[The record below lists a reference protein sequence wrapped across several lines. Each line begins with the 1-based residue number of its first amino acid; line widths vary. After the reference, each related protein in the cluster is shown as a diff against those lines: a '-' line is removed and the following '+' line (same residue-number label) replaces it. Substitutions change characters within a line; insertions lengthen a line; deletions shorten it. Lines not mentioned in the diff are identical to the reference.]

1 MAADGLTRPSTNA
14 KARVAASKPGERT
27 PPAKPLQAA
36 KPQSALTQ
44 PALPQQPAQ
53 SRQARPQAARPS
65 DLLEQVHA
73 AEVKKDGGSWTE
85 YLVLFLRVMAVASML
100 KGLYHWGAL
109 CGIGADAG
117 GGFQAHTVAWQTAT
131 VFFAV
136 IDLVAAVGLW
146 LAAAWGAVVWLT
158 SVVSMAVVEVFF
170 PQVYGGSI
178 FVVLIELTL
187 LGAYLWLAISAAQE
201 RPA

>member
-1 MAADGLTRPSTNA
+1 MS
-14 KARVAASKPGERT
+14 E
-27 PPAKPLQAA
+27 
-36 KPQSALTQ
+36 QSQKQ
-44 PALPQQPAQ
+44 PT
-53 SRQARPQAARPS
+53 RPS
-65 DLLEQVHA
+65 DLLEPVHIGKA
-73 AEVKKDGGSWTE
+73 ANAAGTWAE
-85 YLVLFLRVMAVASML
+85 YLVLFLRVMAAVSL
-100 KGLYHWGAL
+100 VKGLYHWAQV
-109 CGIGADAG
+109 CGIGAPAN
-117 GGFQAHTVAWQTAT
+117 GGFEAHTVAWETAT

-178 FVVLIELTL
+178 FIVLAEVAL
-187 LGAYLWLAISAAQE
+187 LGIYLWLAIYAARE